1 MGFYGHIIK
10 DPGQTQFYF
19 DRTYSNLAEL
29 KNHETSD
36 GIYSGRYVLVEYT
49 QDFKYKGSKVEG
61 SGSNIVITKI
71 DSDNSYTKAD
81 GIVIGDFV
89 YVSSKKTIYKCTN
102 FNGDIATFTKL
113 YTDNTGKENIYDLNF
128 NVDKVSFSD
137 IGRGYDSTVWQKVFT
152 DDDIVVEKY
161 VMIAELNSVTP
172 TFNVYTN
179 PPTEISKGVYF
190 EGDTSTNLT
199 YNMYVP
205 NAWDFTADTPQ
216 YNKDGFNPVKTI
228 KDNRADTFKVETKN
242 DTTKN
247 LVIDIPSVG
256 NIMADVLDNVY
267 GKSESGN
274 NRPLYPVNW
283 VDGMNDTTKIYRKDG
298 KLWRYVSEQNGLVEL
313 PLDNS
318 TGSLKALQLQMHQWL
333 GTNESRITANEN
345 TTIPG
350 AVRKAKEDVANLLG
364 YANDGQGF
372 NTVHGA
378 IDTLTN
384 TNLTINREWT
394 GLKGS
399 NSAPNKD
406 TETIYGALN
415 VVNTAIENANSATAV
430 ANTAATAANTAK
442 QNADTATANARS
454 ATTAA
459 QNATNAAT
467 TLLGAKNDGKKF
479 ETMYGA
485 IEELQITHQDV
496 INLMGD
502 DVDTNKNIS
511 TVHGALNVIEAWQ
524 SEALSAD
531 DIAPTDNRQ
540 YLTKSQKNQLFNDN
554 GKLFATTQELDNRV
568 NAITASSIGLG
579 SVNNTSDD
587 QKPVSAAQREA
598 INSSLSE
605 AKKYTDNEIA
615 LILNNTDATINS
627 ITELAKAIADND
639 DAITQLNNIA
649 SSKAAAEDLTN
660 HTNNKNNPH
669 GVTKAQLEL
678 GNVENKSS
686 ATIRS
691 ELTGANVIS
700 ALGYTP
706 PQENTTYGAGTG
718 ISLSADNK
726 FSNSGVLSVSTGG
739 SKGTISVKIGEKS
752 TDVPV
757 KDLGTAAYQNTDYF
771 ATSGHKHAA
780 SDITS
785 GTLAVARGGT
795 GATTAA
801 EARNNLGIYS
811 GTELPLTLADGEI
824 FFLIK
829 NN

>member
-1 MGFYGHIIK
+1 
-10 DPGQTQFYF
+10 
-19 DRTYSNLAEL
+19 
-29 KNHETSD
+29 
-36 GIYSGRYVLVEYT
+36 
-49 QDFKYKGSKVEG
+49 
-61 SGSNIVITKI
+61 
-71 DSDNSYTKAD
+71 
-81 GIVIGDFV
+81 
-89 YVSSKKTIYKCTN
+89 
-102 FNGDIATFTKL
+102 
-113 YTDNTGKENIYDLNF
+113 
-128 NVDKVSFSD
+128 
-137 IGRGYDSTVWQKVFT
+137 
-152 DDDIVVEKY
+152 
-161 VMIAELNSVTP
+161 MIAELNSVTP

-205 NAWDFTADTPQ
+205 NAWDFTANTPL
-216 YNKDGFNPVKTI
+216 YNKEGFSPEKTI
-228 KDNRADTFKVETKN
+228 KVNKADTFKIETKN
-242 DTTKN
+242 NTTKN
-247 LVIDIPSVG
+247 LVIDIPSIG
-256 NIMADVLDNVY
+256 NTMADVLDNIY
-267 GKSESGN
+267 GASEGGN
-274 NRPLYPVNW
+274 NRPLYPVDW

-298 KLWRYVSEQNGLVEL
+298 KLWRYVPEQNGLVEL

-318 TGSLKALQLQMHQWL
+318 VGSLKALQLQMHQWL
-333 GTNESRITANEN
+333 GTNENRITANAN

-350 AVRKAKEDVANLLG
+350 AIRQAKIDVADLLG
-364 YANDGQGF
+364 SPKDGKGF
-372 NTVHGA
+372 ETVHGA
-378 IDTLTN
+378 IDTLETSNSTINSEWSALKGANNSANTN
-384 TNLTINREWT
+384 TQ
-394 GLKGS
+394 
-399 NSAPNKD
+399 
-406 TETIYGALN
+406 TIYGALN
-415 VVNTAIENANSATAV
+415 VVNAATTSANVAISAAD
-430 ANTAATAANTAK
+430 AATAAAK
-442 QNADTATANARS
+442 TATQKAETETTNARS

-459 QNATNAAT
+459 QNTTNAAT

-479 ETMYGA
+479 ETMHGA
-485 IEELQITHQDV
+485 IEELQIAHQDV

-502 DVDTNKNIS
+502 DIDTNKNIS

-579 SVNNTSDD
+579 NVNNTSDD

-605 AKKYTDNEIA
+605 AKKYTDDEIA

-639 DAITQLNNIA
+639 DAITQLNTIA
-649 SSKAAAEDLTN
+649 SSKAAASDLTN
-660 HTNNKNNPH
+660 HVNNKNNPH
-669 GVTKAQLEL
+669 GITKAQLEL

-686 ATIRS
+686 ATIRG
-691 ELTGANVIS
+691 ELTKDNVTA

-706 PQENTTYGAGTG
+706 PQENTKYTAGTG
-718 ISLSADNK
+718 ISLDNNK

-785 GTLAVARGGT
+785 GTLSVDRGGT

-801 EARNNLGIYS
+801 QARENLGMSY
-811 GTELPLTLADGEI
+811 GDKLPDTLADGNI

-829 NN
+829 G

>member
-36 GIYSGRYVLVEYT
+36 GIYSGRYVLVEYA

-274 NRPLYPVNW
+274 NRPLYPVDW

-350 AVRKAKEDVANLLG
+350 AIRKAKEDVADLLG

-430 ANTAATAANTAK
+430 ANTAATAANIAK
-442 QNADTATANARS
+442 QNADTATTNARS

-459 QNATNAAT
+459 QNATNEAT

-485 IEELQITHQDV
+485 IEELQTAHIDI
-496 INLMGD
+496 INLMGED
-502 DVDTNKNIS
+502 IDTNKNIS

-524 SEALSAD
+524 SDNFSAD

-540 YLTKSQKNQLFNDN
+540 YLTKNQKNQLFNDN

-568 NAITASSIGLG
+568 NAVTASSIGLG
-579 SVNNTSDD
+579 NVNNTSDD

-598 INSSLSE
+598 INSSLLE
-605 AKKYTDNEIA
+605 AKKYTDDEIA

-627 ITELAKAIADND
+627 ITELASAIAEND
-639 DAITQLNNIA
+639 SAITQLNNIA

-660 HTNNKNNPH
+660 HINNKNNPH
-669 GVTKAQLEL
+669 GITKTQLEL

-686 ATIRS
+686 ATIRG
-691 ELTGANVIS
+691 ELTKDNVTA

-706 PQENTTYGAGTG
+706 PQQNTTYGAGAG

-726 FSNSGVLSVSTGG
+726 FSNSGVRSISTG
-739 SKGTISVKIGEKS
+739 SNNGTISVNTGGNSAEVS
-752 TDVPV
+752 V
-757 KDLGTAAYQNTDYF
+757 KGLGTAAYQNTSYF
-771 ATSGHKHAA
+771 ATSGHKHRA
-780 SDITS
+780 DEITS

-795 GATTAA
+795 GATTAT